1 MRIVHL
7 VARLNDG
14 GPARVI
20 AALAA
25 AHRAAGHEVRVLA
38 GACGPDERDIGD
50 EVLPGLV
57 ERVAGLGRS
66 VAPLADLRALLALR
80 CRVRE
85 LAPDL
90 VHTHTAK
97 AGALG
102 RLLCRSL
109 RVPCLH
115 TYHGHVLHGYWARP
129 VHAALALGERLCAGN
144 AWHQALT
151 PTQLHELRDCHGI
164 GRAARWRWLPPPV
177 ARVVPRPAAWH
188 AGLPNDRPRV
198 LWLGRFAAVKDPI
211 LWLDTVAALNAI
223 RPVHAVLCGD
233 GALRPAAE
241 AHAARLGLSAIWTG
255 FVPAAEAL
263 GCADLLLMTS
273 RNEGLPL
280 SAIEAAGAGVPV
292 VAPAVGGLADAARWG
307 VVRPAGRDPQALAAA
322 CAAVLAAP
330 RPRPHPLALALAGP
344 KLADRYLA
352 LYHTI
357 AGCASPSSSS
367 S

>member
-1 MRIVHL
+1 MKIVHL

-20 AALAA
+20 AQLAA
-25 AHRAAGHEVRVLA
+25 AHRAAGHEVAILA
-38 GACGPDERDIGD
+38 GACAADERDIGD

-57 ERVAGLGRS
+57 ERVGGLGRS
-66 VAPLADLRALLALR
+66 LSPWSDLCAALALR
-80 CRVRE
+80 ARLRD
-85 LAPDL
+85 LTPDV

-109 RVPCLH
+109 HLPCLH

-129 VHAALALGERLCAGN
+129 VHAAFALAERACAGN
-144 AWHQALT
+144 AWHHALT
-151 PTQLHELRDCHGI
+151 PGQLHELRDRHAI
-164 GRAARWRWLPPPV
+164 GRVARWRWLPPPV
-177 ARVVPRPAAWH
+177 ARVIPRRAAWH
-188 AGLPNDRPRV
+188 DALPTDRPRV
-198 LWLGRFAAVKDPI
+198 LWLGRFAGVKDPG
-211 LWLDTVAALNAI
+211 LWLETVAALSAI

-233 GALRPAAE
+233 GALRGRAE
-241 AHAARLGLSAIWTG
+241 AQAASLGLSATWTG

-307 VVRPAGRDPQALAAA
+307 VVRAAERTPQALATA
-322 CAAVLAAP
+322 CAAILAAP
-330 RPRPHPLALALAGP
+330 RPGPHPLALALAGP
-344 KLADRYLA
+344 KLTTRYLD
-352 LYHTI
+352 LYRHL
-357 AGCASPSSSS
+357 ARCA
-367 S
+367 

>member
-1 MRIVHL
+1 MKIVHL

-20 AALAA
+20 ALLAA
-25 AHRAAGHEVRVLA
+25 AHRAAGHEVHVLA

-80 CRVRE
+80 RRLRE
-85 LAPDL
+85 LAPDV

-109 RVPCLH
+109 GIPCLH

-129 VHAALALGERLCAGN
+129 VHATLALAERLCAGN

-151 PTQLHELRDCHGI
+151 PTQLHELRDGHRI
-164 GRAARWRWLPPPV
+164 GRSTRWRWLPPPV
-177 ARVVPRPAAWH
+177 ARVQPRTAAWH
-188 AGLPNDRPRV
+188 GALPTDRPRV
-198 LWLGRFAAVKDPI
+198 LWLGRFAAVKDPS
-211 LWLDTVAALNAI
+211 LWLEAVAALHAI

-241 AHAARLGLSAIWTG
+241 AHAARLGLAATWTG

-263 GCADLLLMTS
+263 ACADLLLLTS

-307 VVRPAGRDPQALAAA
+307 VVRPAGRSAEALARA

-344 KLADRYLA
+344 KLTARYLA
-352 LYHTI
+352 LYHAI

>member
-20 AALAA
+20 ALLAA

-38 GACGPDERDIGD
+38 GSCGPDERDIGD

-57 ERVAGLGRS
+57 EHVAGLGRS

-80 CRVRE
+80 GRLGE

-109 RVPCLH
+109 RIPCLH

-151 PTQLHELRDCHGI
+151 PTQLHELRDRHDL
-164 GRAARWRWLPPPV
+164 GRPARWRWLPPPV
-177 ARVVPRPAAWH
+177 ARVIPRSAAWH
-188 AGLPNDRPRV
+188 AGLPADRPRV
-198 LWLGRFAAVKDPI
+198 LWLGRLAPVKDPQ

-241 AHAARLGLSAIWTG
+241 AHAIRLGLSATWTG

-280 SAIEAAGAGVPV
+280 SAIEAAGAGIPV
-292 VAPAVGGLADAARWG
+292 VAPAVGGLADAVRWG
-307 VVRPAGRDPQALAAA
+307 VVRPAARTAEALAGA
-322 CAAVLAAP
+322 CAAVLALP

-344 KLADRYLA
+344 KLAARYLA